1 MSAGPAVTV
10 LMPVYNGERY
20 LRPAIES
27 VLTQTFRDF
36 ELLIVDDGSTDATV
50 DVVRTY
56 DDPRIRLERFDRNR
70 GLSAALNHGVDLANA
85 PLVARQDADDVSRP
99 ERLGAQMALMRAQS
113 DLVLVGSQARKID
126 DAGRVIGTVNRPLE
140 DLSIRW
146 YALFDNPFI
155 HTAVLVRRDAVR
167 ACGGFDPAC
176 DPFSQDYALW
186 WKVMRR
192 GRVAN
197 VPDPLVD
204 YRVNAGSI
212 MGQLEAAPAAA
223 SLAKFDRIMRE
234 LALGHLV
241 EAYGDRGLSHDEA
254 ALLAGFVEGIDAPEL
269 SRFLE
274 VFSRL
279 ADWYE
284 RDHPAV
290 RRDRDFGRTL
300 ARQYD
305 AIAYRILGGNRRTA
319 LSVYLAALTKDAGI
333 WTHVSWIP
341 ACSLLLLGRYGRAR
355 LGQSGLVR
363 AVRAMWQ

>member
-10 LMPVYNGERY
+10 LMPVYNGERH

-27 VLTQTFRDF
+27 VLTQAFRDF
-36 ELLIVDDGSTDATV
+36 EFLIVDDGSTDATA

-70 GLSAALNHGVDLANA
+70 GLSAALNHGVALANG

-99 ERLGAQMALMRAQS
+99 ERLDAQIALMRAQP
-113 DLVLVGSQARKID
+113 DLVLVGSQARKVD

-167 ACGGFDPAC
+167 ACGGFDPAF

-197 VPDPLVD
+197 VPEPLVD

-223 SLAKFDRIMRE
+223 PVATFDRIMRE

-254 ALLAGFVEGIDAPEL
+254 ALLAGFVEGIDAAGL

-284 RDHPAV
+284 RDHPVV
-290 RRDRDFGRTL
+290 RRDRDFLRTL

-305 AIAYRILGGNRRTA
+305 AIAYRARPGTRSQAARVYAHALGRRPALATA
-319 LSVYLAALTKDAGI
+319 LSWARVLAIT
-333 WTHVSWIP
+333 
-341 ACSLLLLGRYGRAR
+341 LLGKRGRVTLAR
-355 LGQSGLVR
+355 WRTWIAS
-363 AVRAMWQ
+363 A